1 MSSILTS
8 IQIYSEGFC
17 LVDKT
22 ITYEYCLVNKT
33 KKVLILSC
41 M

>member
-17 LVDKT
+17 LVGKT
-22 ITYEYCLVNKT
+22 ITYEYCLVDKT
-33 KKVLILSC
+33 KKC
-41 M
+41 